1 MLKGLLGLSSNIFA
15 CVGVSI
21 SARAYICGEQN
32 TSVLHEQAFSE
43 RVFKD
48 TGVSQDPVRG
58 SGNASVDV
66 SLSSVPP
73 FLSDGFIRLGNEC
86 RVPST
91 ENLAPRPP
99 GGFTAD
105 LRRAPRCEVEPC
117 IISSPF
123 THLPSKLSSVLAV

>member
-21 SARAYICGEQN
+21 SARTYICGEQN
-32 TSVLHEQAFSE
+32 TSVPHEQAFSE

-48 TGVSQDPVRG
+48 TGVSRDPVRG

-86 RVPST
+86 RVPNT

-99 GGFTAD
+99 GGSSCRPKTGA
-105 LRRAPRCEVEPC
+105 LVRGRAMYHFIAIHPP
-117 IISSPF
+117 P
-123 THLPSKLSSVLAV
+123 